1 MKRSTALAGA
11 TMLLLLAA
19 LALLA
24 ARPAAEPSPAPA
36 SAAPSEARAPSAAAA
51 RFFRELGNTDPGPQ
65 IELALTDTQELIP
78 DFALR
83 EMMDYYLLARS
94 DAGRLQALREQL
106 RRTLPPAAAR
116 DAEQLA
122 QNYSDY
128 LATHAALLA
137 AQSFHDTPDLGRLA
151 AWQQQQRALRIRM
164 LGARVTEEWFGA
176 EDAYL
181 TQALEEAGHGANT
194 LPASEDEVRHQQ
206 HMQQVLHDAVSSA
219 RPAQRYA
226 PAAN

>member
-1 MKRSTALAGA
+1 MKRALACA
-11 TMLLLLAA
+11 AAALLIAVLAARLLAA
-19 LALLA
+19 
-24 ARPAAEPSPAPA
+24 PQSTEPPPAPA
-36 SAAPSEARAPSAAAA
+36 SATASEAHVPSVAAA
-51 RFFRELGNTDPGPQ
+51 RFFRELGNADPGPQ
-65 IELALTDTQELIP
+65 IEIALTDAQEMIP

-83 EMMDYYLLARS
+83 EVMDYYLFS
-94 DAGRLQALREQL
+94 GNGNGRLQALRAHL
-106 RRTLPPAAAR
+106 RRTLPPPAAR

-128 LATHAALLA
+128 LAAHALLLT
-137 AQSFHDTPDLGRLA
+137 AQNFHDTPDVGRLA

-164 LGARVTEEWFGA
+164 LGARVNEEWFGA

-181 TQALEEAGHGANT
+181 AQALEEASRGANT
-194 LPASEDEVRHQQ
+194 PPANEDEARHQQ
-206 HMQQVLHDAVSSA
+206 HMQQVLREAVSGA

>member
-1 MKRSTALAGA
+1 MKRRTALACA
-11 TMLLLLAA
+11 TAMLLLVA

-24 ARPAAEPSPAPA
+24 ARPAAESSPAPA
-36 SAAPSEARAPSAAAA
+36 GAAPSEARAPSAAAA

-65 IELALTDTQELIP
+65 IELALTDTQVLIP

-128 LATHAALLA
+128 LAAQGALLA
-137 AQSFHDTPDLGRLA
+137 AQNFRDTPDPGRLA

-164 LGARVTEEWFGA
+164 LGARVNEEWFGA

-181 TQALEEAGHGANT
+181 TQALEEAGRGANT
-194 LPASEDEVRHQQ
+194 PPANEDEARHQQ
-206 HMQQVLHDAVSSA
+206 HMQQVLRNAVNSP
-219 RPAQRYA
+219 RPAQRYT

>member
-1 MKRSTALAGA
+1 MKRPIALASA
-11 TMLLLLAA
+11 TALLLLAA

-24 ARPAAEPSPAPA
+24 TQPTEDLSPAQA
-36 SAAPSEARAPSAAAA
+36 GVAASEARAPSAAAA
-51 RFFRELGNTDPGPQ
+51 RFFRELGNTAPGPQ

-83 EMMDYYLLARS
+83 EVMDSYLLSRS
-94 DAGRLQALREQL
+94 DAGRLQALRDHL
-106 RRTLPPAAAR
+106 RRALPPAAAS

-122 QNYSDY
+122 QNYSGY
-128 LATHAALLA
+128 LAAHASLLA
-137 AQSFHDTPDLGRLA
+137 VQNLHDTPDLGRLA
-151 AWQQQQRALRIRM
+151 AWQQQQRELRLRM
-164 LGARVTEEWFGA
+164 LGARVTEEWFGT

-181 TQALEEAGHGANT
+181 TQALEEAGRGASAP
-194 LPASEDEVRHQQ
+194 PANEDEARHQQ
-206 HMQQVLHDAVSSA
+206 HMQQVLRDAVGSA